1 MAKLIVYG
9 IQPQPVVIPLRGRF
23 TIGRDRH
30 CTLRLEDA
38 CISRLQ
44 AVIETSG
51 GEAVI
56 CDGGS
61 RNGTLL
67 NGKPIQLEERLSDG
81 DEIIFGGGIRATFTH
96 SALPHLS
103 PSQTSLARSK
113 PEVTSSL
120 VPKPNQTVS
129 QSDASD
135 SSQPVAK
142 IWLAGFGVLLCLVS
156 FAVIWVVSQW
166 PQNSA
171 LPSNNQSPVSPE
183 SPRPPARSTP
193 INEVSQNSTP
203 SITPSRVSAS
213 SPDVQQQLESL
224 SAVVTHS
231 HLIRFSP
238 ELVTNVQAC
247 IPSVLA
253 SPTELNAEEKHL
265 IQMTFSNRG
274 IQPLVGGLILISR
287 QPASGSSTQ
296 SRWGLP
302 PEILGSYRVAT
313 AGSQT
318 SETDLA
324 ALYIRDVCVVFDAQ
338 DIWLALACYGQP
350 LWRVATVRAL
360 LETKDPGRQLRTD
373 PWKCYQTAIIS
384 QEEWHQLC
392 RILAAGTIAEHPA
405 AYSLAGK
412 SLSAQFQD

>member
-23 TIGRDRH
+23 TIGRDRN

-44 AVIETSG
+44 AVIETSC

-67 NGKPIQLEERLSDG
+67 NGQPIQLEQRLSDG

-96 SALPHLS
+96 FARPHLS
-103 PSQTSLARSK
+103 LSQTSLARSK
-113 PEVTSSL
+113 PEVTSSR

-156 FAVIWVVSQW
+156 FAAIWFVSQW

-171 LPSNNQSPVSPE
+171 PLSNNYSSVSPK
-183 SPRPPARSTP
+183 SPRLPARSNP
-193 INEVSQNSTP
+193 INEVRQNSTP
-203 SITPSRVSAS
+203 TPTSPVSAS
-213 SPDVQQQLESL
+213 SPDLHQQLKSV

-231 HLIRFSP
+231 HLITFSP
-238 ELVTNVQAC
+238 QLVTDVQAC
-247 IPSVLA
+247 LPSVLP
-253 SPTELNAEEKHL
+253 SLTELNADEKHL
-265 IQMTFSNRG
+265 IQMTFTHRG
-274 IQPLVGGLILISR
+274 IQPLVGGLILVSR
-287 QPASGSSTQ
+287 QPASGSSPQ

-360 LETKDPGRQLRTD
+360 LETKDPDRQLRTD
-373 PWKCYQTAIIS
+373 LWKCYQAEIIN
-384 QEEWHQLC
+384 QEEWRQLC
-392 RILAAGTIAEHPA
+392 WILAASTIAEHPA
-405 AYSLAGK
+405 AYGLAGK

>member
-23 TIGRDRH
+23 TIGRDRN

-61 RNGTLL
+61 SNGTWL
-67 NGKPIQLEERLSDG
+67 NGQLIQFEEKLSDG
-81 DEIIFGGGIRATFTH
+81 DEVIFGGGIRATFTH
-96 SALPHLS
+96 HSTLPHLA

-120 VPKPNQTVS
+120 GPKPNQAIS
-129 QSDASD
+129 QSVASD
-135 SSQPVAK
+135 LSQPVAK
-142 IWLAGFGVLLCLVS
+142 IWLAGFGALLCLIS
-156 FAVIWVVSQW
+156 FPIIWFITQR

-171 LPSNNQSPVSPE
+171 PLSNNQSSVSPQ
-183 SPRPPARSTP
+183 SPRPPARSNP
-193 INEVSQNSTP
+193 INEVQENSKPTP
-203 SITPSRVSAS
+203 TAPVSAS
-213 SPDVQQQLESL
+213 YPDVQQQLESV

-231 HLIRFSP
+231 HLITFSSQ
-238 ELVTNVQAC
+238 LVTDVQAC
-247 IPSVLA
+247 IPSVLV
-253 SPTELNAEEKHL
+253 SPVELNSEEKHL
-265 IQMTFSNRG
+265 IQMTFTHRG
-274 IQPLVGGLILISR
+274 IQPLVGGLILASR
-287 QPASGSSTQ
+287 QLASGSSPQ

-302 PEILGSYRVAT
+302 PKILRSYRVAIT
-313 AGSQT
+313 GSQT

-360 LETKDPGRQLRTD
+360 LETKDPDRQLRTD
-373 PWKCYQTAIIS
+373 LWKCYQAGIIN

-392 RILAAGTIAEHPA
+392 WILAASTIAEHPA
-405 AYSLAGK
+405 AYGLTGK
-412 SLSAQFQD
+412 PLSAQL

>member
-9 IQPQPVVIPLRGRF
+9 IQPQPVVIPIRGRF
-23 TIGRDRH
+23 TIGRDRN

-61 RNGTLL
+61 SNGTRL
-67 NGKPIQLEERLSDG
+67 NGQPIQLEEKLSDG

-96 SALPHLS
+96 SALPHIS
-103 PSQTSLARSK
+103 PSQTRLVRFK
-113 PEVTSSL
+113 PEATSSL
-120 VPKPNQTVS
+120 VSRPNQTAS
-129 QSDASD
+129 QPSSSD
-135 SSQPVAK
+135 SPHPMAK
-142 IWLAGFGVLLCLVS
+142 IWLAGFGALLCIVS
-156 FAVIWVVSQW
+156 VAIIWFVDQL

-171 LPSNNQSPVSPE
+171 PLSHNQSPVSPE
-183 SPRPPARSTP
+183 SSRPPARSTP

-203 SITPSRVSAS
+203 ATTPSSVSAGL
-213 SPDVQQQLESL
+213 PDLHQQLESL

-238 ELVTNVQAC
+238 ELVTDVQAC
-247 IPSVLA
+247 IPSALA

-274 IQPLVGGLILISR
+274 IQPLVGGLILASR

-296 SRWGLP
+296 FRWGLP
-302 PEILGSYRVAT
+302 PEILRSYSVVT

-324 ALYIRDVCVVFDAQ
+324 ALYIRDVCVVFDSQ

-360 LETKDPGRQLRTD
+360 LETKDPDRQLRTD
-373 PWKCYQTAIIS
+373 LWKCYQTGIIN

-392 RILAAGTIAEHPA
+392 RILAASTIAEHPA
-405 AYSLAGK
+405 AYGLAGK
-412 SLSAQFQD
+412 PLSAQFQD